1 MGNGALPPLPGWI
14 LRMKKGVLF
23 ALLVGGM
30 DHDLRRADDVHVHFH
45 AHLEKEQLGVGL
57 QTVDFQDVRVVRVIH
72 PHPQVGVHAGGELA
86 EHHRVF
92 GDSHDRDDALAL
104 EAIAVDL
111 GILGILDLLV
121 RDILVIRVPG
131 VPIRPQRSEM
141 SSFGSASDI
150 SSTSHRAPPPP
161 RPRPSARSFPK

>member
-72 PHPQVGVHAGGELA
+72 PHPQVGVHAGGELT

-131 VPIRPQRSEM
+131 VPSDHKGQRCLLVCL
-141 SSFGSASDI
+141 
-150 SSTSHRAPPPP
+150 
-161 RPRPSARSFPK
+161 